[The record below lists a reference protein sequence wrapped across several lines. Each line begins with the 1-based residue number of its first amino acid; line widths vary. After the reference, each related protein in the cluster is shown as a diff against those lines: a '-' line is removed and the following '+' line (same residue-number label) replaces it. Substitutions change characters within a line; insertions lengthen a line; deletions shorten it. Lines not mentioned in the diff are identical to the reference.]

1 MADEEKKKNEGVVNT
16 AKPLK
21 IALVLTKFRNSE
33 VVTYEDRYGDRKR
46 AVVIP
51 LEDNDLYETINGT
64 VNVTL
69 IAAPLPRVHPIDQQ
83 THLIKQVY
91 GKDFFDRVIKGE
103 KVKTPIFGNIRE
115 YIGNL
120 KVWKDIENHFEDYY
134 TNYSSRFHLS
144 MTHRRPVRNYKKHK
158 NDE

>member
-51 LEDNDLYETINGT
+51 LEDNPCVKRGYIFKRSYE
-64 VNVTL
+64 
-69 IAAPLPRVHPIDQQ
+69 A
-83 THLIKQVY
+83 
-91 GKDFFDRVIKGE
+91 
-103 KVKTPIFGNIRE
+103 
-115 YIGNL
+115 
-120 KVWKDIENHFEDYY
+120 
-134 TNYSSRFHLS
+134 
-144 MTHRRPVRNYKKHK
+144 
-158 NDE
+158 